1 MANKHLQ
8 QFCPK
13 LLTLIMSLFV
23 SKEVDAGGYLP
34 ATASKVEMCIKA
46 MCVGISVMAVSFVS
60 VKVHNKKTSCS
71 AEAN

>member
-1 MANKHLQ
+1 MQ
-8 QFCPK
+8 QLCRK

-34 ATASKVEMCIKA
+34 VTASKVEMCIKA

>member
-1 MANKHLQ
+1 
-8 QFCPK
+8 
-13 LLTLIMSLFV
+13 MSLFV